1 MLPTLS
7 VALGTLLATTI
18 NVLRNR
24 QVDIRAALNKEACEL
39 RLLRAA
45 LLGAYGT
52 AQHAGRRA
60 EALDLVRAYSARIV
74 AERARPAPSRRFGR
88 KNARAA
94 SASTNWSPLG
104 RMLHGVDGA
113 FAARQGSVQACL
125 QLLNELNSHRS
136 ERLAALLGGFPPIHW
151 FVLSQLAISIL
162 LAFLIESNQEVL
174 SSSIRCSCGSCSR

>member
-1 MLPTLS
+1 MS

-60 EALDLVRAYSARIV
+60 EALDLARRDVVREVEQLFRVS
-74 AERARPAPSRRFGR
+74 
-88 KNARAA
+88 
-94 SASTNWSPLG
+94 
-104 RMLHGVDGA
+104 VD
-113 FAARQGSVQACL
+113 F
-125 QLLNELNSHRS
+125 
-136 ERLAALLGGFPPIHW
+136 F
-151 FVLSQLAISIL
+151 
-162 LAFLIESNQEVL
+162 
-174 SSSIRCSCGSCSR
+174 